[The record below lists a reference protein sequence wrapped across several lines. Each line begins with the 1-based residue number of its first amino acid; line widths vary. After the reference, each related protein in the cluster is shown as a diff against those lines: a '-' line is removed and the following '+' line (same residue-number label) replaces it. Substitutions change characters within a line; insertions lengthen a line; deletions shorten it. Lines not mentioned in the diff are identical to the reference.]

1 MNFIILGCGRTGV
14 ELAGAFVKIK
24 KGILAK
30 DYPHLNTRRA
40 QINLKQLGNHI
51 LKKLN
56 KRALQKIGDSSEAL
70 GVRIWKNTRVKS
82 YDSKLVT
89 TAIELSFEAAT
100 LVRTT
105 VVKSIYIKD
114 LDTQELLTKS
124 TNIQVNKFNQI
135 IGHENIFA
143 IGDIAEI

>member
-1 MNFIILGCGRTGV
+1 MNFIILGGGRTGV
-14 ELAGAFVKIK
+14 ELAGALVEIK

-30 DYPHLNTRRA
+30 DYPHLDTRRA

-70 GVRIWKNTRVKS
+70 GVRIWKNTGVKS

-100 LVRTT
+100 LVRTI